1 MSQKLNKISRV
12 EVIEQV
18 ASLFI
23 QADALVVD
31 LANAPGY
38 PDMMVLVKDCMPLFV
53 FCRPD
58 DIDSPDWQAAKRTVE
73 KNLEAVNATWFDA
86 SEVSDLDWVLGEVLH
101 RTKPGEIR
109 ELPVQLTAEQ
119 QGFEFAGAADASET
133 VTGAL
138 DAPPDAVVAEKAPQ
152 PAVARKAWMQ

>member
-1 MSQKLNKISRV
+1 MTKELNKISRV
-12 EVIEQV
+12 EAIEQV

-23 QADALVVD
+23 KADALVVD

-38 PDMMVLVKDCMPLFV
+38 PDMMVLVKDCMPLFIFV
-53 FCRPD
+53 RPD
-58 DIDSPDWQAAKRTVE
+58 DVTSPDWAAAKVVVE
-73 KNLEAVNATWFDA
+73 KNLAAVNATWFDA
-86 SEVSDLDWVLGEVLH
+86 TEVSDLDWVLGEVMR

-119 QGFEFAGAADASET
+119 QGFEFAGSADASET

-138 DAPPDAVVAEKAPQ
+138 DAPVDTVAVEKAPQ
-152 PAVARKAWMQ
+152 ARGDRKAWLA

>member
-1 MSQKLNKISRV
+1 MKQLNKISRV

-53 FCRPD
+53 FIRPD
-58 DIDSPDWQAAKRTVE
+58 DITSPDWQAAKRTVE
-73 KNLEAVNATWFDA
+73 KNLTAVNATWFDA
-86 SEVSDLDWVLGEVLH
+86 TEVSDLDWVLGEVLH

-109 ELPVQLTAEQ
+109 EAAVQITAEQ
-119 QGFEFAGAADASET
+119 QGFEFAGSADASET
-133 VTGAL
+133 VTGAF
-138 DAPPDAVVAEKAPQ
+138 DALTGPVVSEKPDEAAVRT
-152 PAVARKAWMQ
+152 RKWLE